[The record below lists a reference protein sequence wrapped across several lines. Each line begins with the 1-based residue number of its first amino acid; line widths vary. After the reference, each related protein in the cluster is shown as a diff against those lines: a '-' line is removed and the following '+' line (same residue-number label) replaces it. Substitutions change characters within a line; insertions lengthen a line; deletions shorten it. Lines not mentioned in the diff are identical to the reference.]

1 MKWSRYGNGI
11 VVVDSGQ
18 HVATCIG
25 IRLRIFTK
33 FSMD

>member
-18 HVATCIG
+18 HVVTCIG
-25 IRLRIFTK
+25 TRLGILTK
-33 FSMD
+33 LSMD